1 MIELKE
7 IREVLMAEARRLES
21 ILYDSPSEISEE
33 QKGSANGIKGAYYLI
48 ERYLKKNEANS
59 KKNN

>member
-21 ILYDSPSEISEE
+21 ILYDSPSETSEE
-33 QKGSANGIKGAYYLI
+33 QKGYANGIKGAYYLI
-48 ERYLKKNEANS
+48 ERYVKKNEANS